1 MSTSS
6 KKENPITELLDEL
19 DKKGVE
25 SLQKVL
31 QENRMGTTVIANTI
45 TGGSSE
51 KTPDQ
56 TEALDKLGKDLISI
70 IQNGS
75 KEFEKKAG
83 RPMSYAEMR
92 EAYG

>member
-1 MSTSS
+1 MSTST

-25 SLQKVL
+25 SLHKVL
-31 QENRMGTTVIANTI
+31 QENCAGATIMANKIA
-45 TGGSSE
+45 GDSSE

-56 TEALDKLGKDLISI
+56 TAAMDKLGKDLISI
-70 IQNGS
+70 MQNGS

-83 RPMSYAEMR
+83 RPMTYLEMR
-92 EAYG
+92 YAYG

>member
-70 IQNGS
+70 INNGAN
-75 KEFEKKAG
+75 EFKKKTE
-83 RPMSYAEMR
+83 REMTYSEMR